1 MKISYEEWKKNME
14 EGIVDIIDD
23 RLYGKYMKKYENDK
37 KEEHDEEEEDEEE
50 LQKELEIQ
58 EDNYNYSIIVLI
70 LSISIITIFNL
81 DKIQDIIINNIG
93 I

>member
-1 MKISYEEWKKNME
+1 MTISYEEWKKNMD

-23 RLYGKYMKKYENDK
+23 RLYGKYMKKYE
-37 KEEHDEEEEDEEE
+37 KENEEKE
-50 LQKELEIQ
+50 QIKELEIQ
-58 EDNYNYSIIVLI
+58 ENNYNYSIVVLI
-70 LSISIITIFNL
+70 LSISVITIFNL